1 MRTASSTTR
10 SQKVPTSLAAFMP
23 RLHKATTIVWSGMN
37 QEDRLLPVAVVRWC
51 SGNHWAAHYWDRRRL
66 CGRRGVA
73 DDVGF
78 IMSWHGEID
87 SAPAL
92 GVQVMSVLHIPESAS
107 DEFSIRTTVH
117 QSRLSI
123 HEGGITK
130 LFSTNDP
137 NPQPLGYSESVNIQV
152 TTLKPATSV
161 IVR

>member
-1 MRTASSTTR
+1 MGTKPLGR
-10 SQKVPTSLAAFMP
+10 VHAAF
-23 RLHKATTIVWSGMN
+23 AQGNYAIVWSGMN
-37 QEDRLLPVAVVRWC
+37 QEDRLLPVAVLLD
-51 SGNHWAAHYWDRRRL
+51 GAAEIIGQPIIGIDADFAVVEDVA
-66 CGRRGVA
+66 VA

-92 GVQVMSVLHIPESAS
+92 GVQVMSVLGIPESSVMMNLAS
-107 DEFSIRTTVH
+107 GQQYS

-123 HEGGITK
+123 HEGGIIK

-152 TTLKPATSV
+152 TTLEACD
-161 IVR
+161 